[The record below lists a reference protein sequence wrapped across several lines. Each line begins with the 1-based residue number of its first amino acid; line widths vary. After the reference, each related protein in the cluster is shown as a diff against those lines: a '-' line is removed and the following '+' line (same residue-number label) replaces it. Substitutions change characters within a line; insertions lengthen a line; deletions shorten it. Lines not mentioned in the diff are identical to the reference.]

1 MAKKKEVSPVN
12 NALLNMI
19 TPIGLKFKKNTLDI
33 GESAARAYG
42 VIKYPENPE
51 YGWLSRLTNIP
62 STIVSIGFTPID
74 NGTFLNTLSNK
85 IKQER
90 GIADSAKDPLIA
102 SRAERTALHAEK
114 TMLNIDGEEET
125 VGLLNTV
132 IMPLSRNEEGFS
144 KQCKKV
150 ENIAIISKC
159 KLRTLSNLQKE
170 GFKQVS
176 PFYID
181 DEDINGITQRIMPLS
196 TFIGGFPFA
205 SSGFNDGSG
214 YYFAKD
220 SSGGLMIVDLWK
232 RGGDRNNTNITF
244 MGDSGVGK
252 TTALK
257 HIALAEYMKGTKI
270 IFIDPHGDFREFTNK
285 LEGDW
290 IDSGGGIK
298 GKINPLQ
305 IRTSPVDDEDEE
317 EKLYKD
323 EGNGIGDMALYIKS
337 LEVFFKLYIP
347 LLTDRLMAI
356 LKSEIIELYNS
367 FEIYWDTDIKKLK
380 NTDFPIME
388 NLYNQ
393 INIKSNNKD
402 NPYKRDY
409 EDLSLLLKDIAT
421 GSDSFLY
428 NGHTTISAKSRCIC
442 LDTKKLQNSPKNII
456 TSQYYNMLQWSWE
469 EATRDPNERVM
480 IFADEAYLMMDPENP
495 QSSAFLRNAA
505 KGIRKFE
512 GSIVVVSH
520 SVVDFLDSKVK
531 MYGQAL
537 LDLATYKII
546 MGTDGKNLQETKDL
560 YNLTEAEE
568 ELIASK
574 QRGKALMIIGSKRLK
589 IDFEIPDYKFKYF
602 GKAGGR

>member
-356 LKSEIIELYNS
+356 LKSEIIELYNN

-469 EATRDPNERVM
+469 EATRDPNERVI

-589 IDFEIPDYKFKYF
+589 IDFDIPDYKFKYF